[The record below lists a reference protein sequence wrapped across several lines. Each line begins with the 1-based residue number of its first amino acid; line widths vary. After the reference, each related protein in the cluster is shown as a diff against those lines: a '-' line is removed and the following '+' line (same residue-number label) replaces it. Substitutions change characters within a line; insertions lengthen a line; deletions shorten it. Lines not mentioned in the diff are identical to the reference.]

1 MPRYVSVPTDATAH
15 LIRQAYEAGG
25 PYQWAREAW
34 RNSQESGASRIDF
47 DVERQAAENLGVL
60 RRVIIDNGAGMEPED
75 MRVFLTT
82 FGGGGKPIGVDSN
95 FGQGFKSSV
104 LPWNPYG
111 VVVISYTPSHP
122 DGSMLWIER
131 LNSGNYALKEWPM
144 TDDYG
149 DAALLDVVVPFN
161 DVTHGCDWSKIRP
174 SWLTTGTIMVLLGN
188 APDAH
193 TADGDPDPA
202 RGETTKGLIKY
213 LNGRLFDVP
222 EQVVA

>member
-1 MPRYVSVPTDATAH
+1 MPRYVSVPTDATPH

-34 RNSQESGASRIDF
+34 RNSQESGADKIYF
-47 DVERQAAENLGVL
+47 DVERQAAVSKGVL
-60 RRVIIDNGAGMEPED
+60 RRVIIDNGSGMEPDD

-111 VVVISYTPSHP
+111 VVVISYTKDQP

-131 LNSGNYALKEWPM
+131 DATGNYALKEWQIV
-144 TDDYG
+144 DDEE
-149 DAALLDVVVPFN
+149 DVAMVDVVVPFP
-161 DVTHGCDWSKIRP
+161 DDDHGCDWSKIRP
-174 SWLTTGTIMVLLGN
+174 DWLVTGTIMVLLGTS
-188 APDAH
+188 ADAD
-193 TADGDPDPA
+193 TVNGDPEPA

-213 LNGRLFDVP
+213 LNSRLFDVS
-222 EQVVA
+222 EQVA